1 MKSKISSMV
10 TGAGLAL
17 ATPFLTFA
25 TTTTGNSGVFNANSG
40 IFGSIITFL
49 QDILSASFPIITGI
63 LIVLFGWQVFKYLT
77 DKDQTEKAIH
87 KSNLLKALA
96 AIFLWFVLTGL
107 IKVLANTLNVDVGN
121 DVSSQD
127 ITTVDF
133 DY

>member
-1 MKSKISSMV
+1 MV

-25 TTTTGNSGVFNANSG
+25 TTTTGQNTG
-40 IFGSIITFL
+40 IFQGQFFVSIITFL
-49 QDILSASFPIITGI
+49 QTILKAAFPIITGV

-77 DKDQTEKAIH
+77 DKEETEKAIH

-107 IKVLANTLNVDVGN
+107 IRVLANSLNVEVGN
-121 DVSSQD
+121 DIAQRD
-127 ITTVDF
+127 IVQVDF
-133 DY
+133 TY